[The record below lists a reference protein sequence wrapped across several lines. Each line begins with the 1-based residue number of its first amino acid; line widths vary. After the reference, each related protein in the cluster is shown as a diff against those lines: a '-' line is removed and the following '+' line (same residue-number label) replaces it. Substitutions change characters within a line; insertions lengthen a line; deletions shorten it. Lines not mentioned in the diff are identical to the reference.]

1 MRCAPLGRT
10 PQIDTPG
17 FAGYVRRMVMMRNCA
32 PRWFAAAG
40 CVLLLV
46 AVVIGCQP
54 RRSTERWHKHRAL
67 ASVDGPAVVPPGVVL
82 AAPADLVVGLR
93 PPQHVLALSAGG
105 LYGAYSAGVLD
116 GWSRT
121 GTRPEFDVV
130 TGSSTG
136 ALIAP
141 FAFLGSDYDAQAM
154 KLYTG
159 VQAEDIYRVRAW
171 VTIPFRDSLATT
183 APLRKLIQDQID
195 QPLMEK
201 IAAEHKK
208 GRRLYVG
215 TTDLRTKRAVIWDM
229 GAIATRPCPEGC
241 TLFRDVL
248 LASASVPGVFP
259 PVPFEIEVDGHRE
272 TELHMDGAVTAP
284 LFVPPGVFAAAAVQ
298 NGPNFNPNPLPGA
311 PSFYAIVAG
320 KLYPEVGPVRRRIL
334 PVLAATT
341 GALLYA
347 QCRAELANMYWQSRL
362 AGMRYHM
369 VALRQD
375 AEIAV
380 DSAVSFDQEV
390 MQKLYQEGLNDG
402 QNGPRWCFVP
412 PALSPCDGDYARGGR
427 RLRTMP
433 EVQARAP

>member
-1 MRCAPLGRT
+1 MVVLRICAVGWVVPT
-10 PQIDTPG
+10 
-17 FAGYVRRMVMMRNCA
+17 A
-32 PRWFAAAG
+32 
-40 CVLLLV
+40 LLLAF
-46 AVVIGCQP
+46 AVVAGCQP
-54 RRSTERWHKHRAL
+54 SRQTTHQSTKHRTM
-67 ASVDGPAVVPPGVVL
+67 ASADDPVFVPPGVVL
-82 AAPADLVVGLR
+82 ASPADLVVGLR
-93 PPQHVLALSAGG
+93 APRNVLALSSGG

-141 FAFLGSDYDAQAM
+141 FAFLGPEYDAQAT

-159 VQAEDIYRVRAW
+159 VRAEDIFRVRAW

-183 APLRKLIQDQID
+183 APLRKLIQDQIN

-215 TTDLRTKRAVIWDM
+215 TTDLFTRRAVIWDM
-229 GAIATRPCPEGC
+229 GAIASRPCPEGC

-259 PVPFEIEVDGHRE
+259 PVAFQIEVDGRRE
-272 TELHMDGAVTAP
+272 LELHVDGAITAP
-284 LFVPPGVFAAAAVQ
+284 LFMPPGVFATAAFLA
-298 NGPNFNPNPLPGA
+298 GPNPNPNPMPGS
-311 PSFYAIVAG
+311 PNFYAIVAG
-320 KLYPEVGPVRRRIL
+320 KLYPDPGPVRRRVL
-334 PVLAATT
+334 PVMGASTE
-341 GALLYA
+341 ALLYA
-347 QCRAELANMYWQSRL
+347 QCRAELANVYWQSRL

-369 VALRQD
+369 IALRQD
-375 AEIAV
+375 AEIV
-380 DSAVSFDQEV
+380 VNTAVSFDQEV
-390 MQKLYQEGLNDG
+390 MAELYREGLQDG
-402 QNGPRWCFVP
+402 MDGPRWMYIP
-412 PALSPCDGDYARGGR
+412 PALSPCDGNYARGSL

-433 EVQARAP
+433 EIQARAQ